1 MTDSRPRNREA
12 TEAALVR
19 AARELIET
27 HPYEAIRTR
36 EIADLIGCN
45 HGLITQYFATK
56 LGLFTVVMHDM
67 AAEMNEVLKAGAT
80 ANSLIT
86 NPTMAVYWRLVASLL
101 GAGLDPSQVIAE
113 GSPLL
118 TSMSTRVQAITGLD
132 QRAAME
138 LTGVV
143 ILAIGGYHVFAE
155 PYLPILSADGSREG
169 AAETIQ
175 RVISLVITTLAT
187 DRSSSQ

>member
-1 MTDSRPRNREA
+1 MSAPRPRNREA
-12 TEAALVR
+12 TEASLVA
-19 AARELIET
+19 AARALIET
-27 HPYEAIRTR
+27 TPYESIRTR
-36 EIADLIGCN
+36 DVADAVGCN
-45 HGLITQYFATK
+45 HGLITQYFGTK

-67 AAEMNEVLKAGAT
+67 AAEMEQVLSSGAT

-86 NPTMAVYWRLVASLL
+86 HPTMAVYWRLVASLL
-101 GAGLDPSQVIAE
+101 GAGLDPDQVIAE

-118 TSMSTRVQAITGLD
+118 NSMTARVQAITGLD
-132 QRAAME
+132 AQAAEE

-175 RVISLVITTLAT
+175 RVISLVIATLSG
-187 DRSSSQ
+187 RN